1 MMKKSEFFSFRTTP
15 ENIEY
20 LKKIAKSDDRSL
32 SWVLSKMVDYF
43 REKGSPD
50 ETLDKIRK

>member
-1 MMKKSEFFSFRTTP
+1 MKKSEFFSFRTTL

-20 LKKIAKSDDRSL
+20 LKKIAKLDDRSL

-43 REKGSPD
+43 REKGSP
-50 ETLDKIRK
+50 EQALDKIRK